1 MRTIYS
7 RTILAGAVLVVITTT
22 AAAQDRTALL
32 TSIEVRR
39 LVASGQ
45 RDDDAR
51 LRDHFAALAEM
62 YSAEAARHTTM
73 ARTLQANPNHALA
86 VSPDAHQMRLAKL
99 AATSAATVRELSV
112 YYDLL
117 ASGITSP
124 APDNSAPFEAGAGAP
139 APNDRQIGE
148 LVASARTA
156 ADHRI
161 LEEYFSELGSA
172 YTNDARRHDRMA
184 LSYRLRTN
192 DRTGTN
198 AALALH
204 CEWQAKRSRQLAGDA
219 VAAATEQRQLAR
231 IG

>member
-1 MRTIYS
+1 MRTTYS
-7 RTILAGAVLVVITTT
+7 RTILAGVALMAITTT

-32 TSIEVRR
+32 TSIEVRQ

-73 ARTLQANPNHALA
+73 ARTLQANLNHALV

-99 AATSAATVRELSV
+99 AATSAVTVRELSV
-112 YYDLL
+112 YYNLL

-124 APDNSAPFEAGAGAP
+124 APNDSARFEAGEGAP
-139 APNDRQIGE
+139 APNDRQIRE

-156 ADHRI
+156 ADHRS
-161 LEEYFSELGSA
+161 LEEYFAELGST
-172 YTNDARRHDRMA
+172 YTNEARQHDRMA
-184 LSYRLRTN
+184 LSYRLRAN
-192 DRTGTN
+192 IGTN
-198 AALALH
+198 AALALY

-231 IG
+231 TG

>member
-1 MRTIYS
+1 M
-7 RTILAGAVLVVITTT
+7 AITTT

-32 TSIEVRR
+32 TSIEVRQ

-73 ARTLQANPNHALA
+73 ARTLQANLNHALV

-99 AATSAATVRELSV
+99 AATSAVTVRELSV
-112 YYDLL
+112 YYNLL

-124 APDNSAPFEAGAGAP
+124 APNDSARFEAGEGAP
-139 APNDRQIGE
+139 APNDRQIRE

-156 ADHRI
+156 ADHRS
-161 LEEYFSELGSA
+161 LEEYFAELGST
-172 YTNDARRHDRMA
+172 YTNEARQHDRMA
-184 LSYRLRTN
+184 LSYRLRAN
-192 DRTGTN
+192 IGTN
-198 AALALH
+198 AALALY

>member
-1 MRTIYS
+1 MRTTYS
-7 RTILAGAVLVVITTT
+7 RTILAGVALMAITTT

-73 ARTLQANPNHALA
+73 ARTLQANLNHALV

-99 AATSAATVRELSV
+99 AATSAVTVRELSV
-112 YYDLL
+112 YYNLL

-124 APDNSAPFEAGAGAP
+124 APNDSAGFEAGEGAP
-139 APNDRQIGE
+139 APNDRQIRE

-156 ADHRI
+156 ADHRS
-161 LEEYFSELGSA
+161 LEEYFAELGST
-172 YTNDARRHDRMA
+172 YTNEARQHDRMA
-184 LSYRLRTN
+184 LSYRLRAN
-192 DRTGTN
+192 IGTN
-198 AALALH
+198 AALALY

>member
-1 MRTIYS
+1 MRTTYS
-7 RTILAGAVLVVITTT
+7 RTILAGVALMAITTT

-32 TSIEVRR
+32 TSIEVRQ

-73 ARTLQANPNHALA
+73 ARTLQANLNHALV

-99 AATSAATVRELSV
+99 AATSAVTVRELSV
-112 YYDLL
+112 YYNLL

-124 APDNSAPFEAGAGAP
+124 APNDSARFEAGEGAP
-139 APNDRQIGE
+139 APNDRQIRE

-156 ADHRI
+156 ADHRS
-161 LEEYFSELGSA
+161 LEEYFAELGST
-172 YTNDARRHDRMA
+172 YTNEARQHDRMA
-184 LSYRLRTN
+184 LSYRLRAN
-192 DRTGTN
+192 IGTN
-198 AALALH
+198 AALALY

>member
-112 YYDLL
+112 YYGLL

-124 APDNSAPFEAGAGAP
+124 APNDSARFEAGEGAP
-139 APNDRQIGE
+139 APNDRQIAE
-148 LVASARTA
+148 LVASA
-156 ADHRI
+156 HGC
-161 LEEYFSELGSA
+161 GSSKP
-172 YTNDARRHDRMA
+172 R
-184 LSYRLRTN
+184 
-192 DRTGTN
+192 GVF
-198 AALALH
+198 
-204 CEWQAKRSRQLAGDA
+204 C
-219 VAAATEQRQLAR
+219 
-231 IG
+231 